1 MCLWGK
7 YHRKGKNME
16 NSNTIVPVVLEADL
30 IEQQKQARLE
40 KARETRRRNNLEK
53 KVITNALTQVA
64 KQKVKMLDENG
75 KIVIKTKAELLSEK
89 ILEDALSD
97 EISAKDRQ
105 EAFKLIRDTMG
116 EKPTERVE
124 AQVGLTLE
132 DYVKKVQG
140 DSDY

>member
-1 MCLWGK
+1 
-7 YHRKGKNME
+7 ME

-75 KIVIKTKAELLSEK
+75 KTVIKTKAELLSEK

>member
-1 MCLWGK
+1 
-7 YHRKGKNME
+7 ME
-16 NSNTIVPVVLEADL
+16 TANTIVPVVLEADVL
-30 IEQQKQARLE
+30 EQQKQARIQ
-40 KARETRRRNNLEK
+40 KAKETRRKNNLEK

-64 KQKVKMLDENG
+64 KQRIKMYDPEQN
-75 KIVIKTKAELLSEK
+75 KMVFKTKAELLAEK
-89 ILEDALSD
+89 ILDDALSE

>member
-1 MCLWGK
+1 
-7 YHRKGKNME
+7 ME

>member
-1 MCLWGK
+1 
-7 YHRKGKNME
+7 ME
-16 NSNTIVPVVLEADL
+16 NNTIIPVVVEADL

-40 KARETRRRNNLEK
+40 KARETRRKNNLEK
-53 KVITNALTQVA
+53 KVITKALTDVA
-64 KQKVKMLDENG
+64 KQKVKMYDPESK
-75 KIVIKTKAELLSEK
+75 KIIYKTKAELLSEK

-132 DYVKKVQG
+132 QLVQRVNG